1 MESNEDSKL
10 KIDCTNVSSMSS
22 GVPFAPRHNSNTLF
36 GNEYLIWWNNLTIIE
51 QHYWLK
57 QFVNNLKVQ
66 PEDNN
71 SPFNPIIRRHKGEGM
86 NYPGSFTTGLS
97 PPKLTRQSTNIYGNL
112 NEPSD
117 LLRSTSNVSE
127 SIFGTNHQN
136 DSQQPDNNI

>member
-10 KIDCTNVSSMSS
+10 KIDCTNVPSFPS

-36 GNEYLIWWNNLTIIE
+36 GNEHLIWWNNLTIIE

-66 PEDNN
+66 PEGND
-71 SPFNPIIRRHKGEGM
+71 SPFNPIIRRHTGEGL
-86 NYPGSFTTGLS
+86 NYNANFISGLS
-97 PPKLTRQSTNIYGNL
+97 PPKLVRQSTNIYGNL

-117 LLRSTSNVSE
+117 LLRSVPGVPE
-127 SIFGTNHQN
+127 SIFGTNNQN